1 MADQGSLTISIEKLA
16 EIVEGEILNCLDSA
30 QEVIRNLMVGAMCVG
45 PAPDYF
51 SLRSDKAVITRG
63 DRSDIQLGALQTST
77 KCLVLTGGIKPSATV
92 MELAEQNCVPVIS
105 VSKSTPE
112 TLAVL
117 EQALG
122 QLFTDVPAPDA
133 VVPEE
138 VAGAQE
144 PVTEG

>member
-1 MADQGSLTISIEKLA
+1 MADQGSLTISVEKLA
-16 EIVEGEILNCLDSA
+16 EIVEGEILNCSDSV
-30 QEVIRNLMVGAMCVG
+30 QEVVQNLMVGAMCVD

-51 SLRSDKAVITRG
+51 AVRSDKAVITRG
-63 DRSDIQLGALQTST
+63 DRSDIQLGALQTPT

-112 TLAVL
+112 TLTML

-122 QLFTDVPAPDA
+122 QLFVDTPASDA
-133 VVPEE
+133 ATSEE
-138 VAGAQE
+138 VAGAQQ